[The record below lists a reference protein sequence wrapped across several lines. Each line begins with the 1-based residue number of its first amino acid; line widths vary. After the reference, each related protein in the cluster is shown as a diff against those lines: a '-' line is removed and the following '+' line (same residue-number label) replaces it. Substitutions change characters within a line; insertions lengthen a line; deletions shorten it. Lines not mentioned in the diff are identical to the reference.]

1 MPGPMARG
9 PEARLVQD
17 PLTKFL
23 RERRIL
29 HKKKDTG
36 PWCTS
41 PGWPDLEVYPG
52 KERIFFIEC
61 KAPGKKADP
70 LQEHVHGVLRAAGY
84 HVYVVDDAEE
94 GRQTIK
100 KECKIK

>member
-1 MPGPMARG
+1 MRG

-23 RERRIL
+23 RESSIL

-41 PGWPDLEVYPG
+41 PGWPDLEIYPG
-52 KERIFFIEC
+52 KQRIFFIEC
-61 KAPGKKADP
+61 KAPGEKDDVSP
-70 LQEHVHGVLRAAGY
+70 IQEYAHKTLRGLGY
-84 HVYVVDDAEE
+84 HVYVVDDKEE
-94 GRQTIK
+94 GKAIIR
-100 KECKIK
+100 KECNLR